1 MLNMKLRQQAPSFR
15 PLAAAALVMLV
26 CTPMTS
32 AHAWSLSIAAA
43 SRRVFLHVG
52 NGTLNADNGT
62 VNLVSATLTGAQLL
76 SGAPQ
81 AMVSNSTQANSLYG
95 DNFATCPIPASQ
107 IMVGASYR
115 RSSAANGPASA
126 TLRVTSPANLVSA
139 AGDAI
144 PFSQI
149 SWTVSAPG
157 SGVPNVIPAGAFSGA
172 VQTLTTVP
180 ANTYIENC
188 HSFIYANSAIRAAG
202 TYTGQVTY
210 TLTSP

>member
-1 MLNMKLRQQAPSFR
+1 
-15 PLAAAALVMLV
+15 
-26 CTPMTS
+26 MTS
-32 AHAWSLSIAAA
+32 NSSQSASL
-43 SRRVFLHVG
+43 FDG
-52 NGTLNADNGT
+52 
-62 VNLVSATLTGAQLL
+62 
-76 SGAPQ
+76 
-81 AMVSNSTQANSLYG
+81 
-95 DNFATCPIPASQ
+95 FATCPTPASQ

-115 RSSAANGPASA
+115 RSNAANGPATA

-139 AGDAI
+139 AGDTI

-149 SWTVSAPG
+149 SWTVAAPG